1 MIVPWMPKKRIAAA
15 AAGVIETY
23 QSRHKQP
30 VNPPVPIEDIIE
42 RALNLRLS
50 YSDLKKKLDLD
61 DVLGATYVDR
71 KLICVDESLLRDR
84 FEGRLCFTFAHEA
97 GHWVL
102 HREHIN
108 RACRQGAADA
118 FFRLRR
124 NKLELISQTEIGLS
138 PNHKPRPDGCGAFS
152 SNTPQPSEESFI
164 FCRIK
169 DAKQKIE
176 WQADYFAAC
185 LLMPEPTVK
194 QAFYK
199 CYGPG
204 PLTLYNVKS
213 TFSGPICFDPCV
225 ENWPQIAGM
234 VKEVGAFSNVSNQ
247 AMIIRLQD
255 LGLVKNETQA
265 KLSWNTSNVMA

>member
-23 QSRHKQP
+23 QSRNKQP

-42 RALNLRLS
+42 KGLDLRLS
-50 YSDLKKKLDLD
+50 YSDLKRKLDLD

-84 FEGRLCFTFAHEA
+84 FEGRLYFTFAHEA

-102 HREHIN
+102 HREHIH
-108 RACRQGAADA
+108 RACRQGVA
-118 FFRLRR
+118 
-124 NKLELISQTEIGLS
+124 
-138 PNHKPRPDGCGAFS
+138 
-152 SNTPQPSEESFI
+152 ESFI

-185 LLMPEPTVK
+185 MLMPEPAVK
-194 QAFYK
+194 RAFYQ
-199 CYGPG
+199 CYGCG
-204 PLTLYNVKS
+204 PLRLYNVKS
-213 TFSGPICFDPCV
+213 AFCGPICFDPCV

-234 VKEVGAFSNVSNQ
+234 VKKVGAFSNVSNQ

-255 LGLVKNETQA
+255 LGLVKNETGCRM
-265 KLSWNTSNVMA
+265 SWGASYAVS